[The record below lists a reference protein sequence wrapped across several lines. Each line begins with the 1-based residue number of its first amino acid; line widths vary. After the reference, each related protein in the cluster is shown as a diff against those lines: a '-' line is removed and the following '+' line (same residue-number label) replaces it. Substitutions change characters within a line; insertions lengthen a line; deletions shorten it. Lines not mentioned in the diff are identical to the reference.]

1 MVSSN
6 SWVPV
11 TGVSS
16 ILGCQHAAEAHDFG
30 MKAQQRHVQ
39 SRVFARPP
47 VVHGACYNVEPSVA
61 LTLSWV
67 ISHVPIFHITQPLG
81 IWSFLWLLFWVMSN
95 IPQMGQL
102 PTPVYYMCYK

>member
-67 ISHVPIFHITQPLG
+67 ISHVPHFSHHPTIRYLVFFMATILG
-81 IWSFLWLLFWVMSN
+81 DVQYTPNGTVTNPCLLHV
-95 IPQMGQL
+95 L
-102 PTPVYYMCYK
+102 